1 MEQRLGFVSVQQRNG
16 TVTIPAQARRAL
28 GLDQPGA
35 QVEVVLRDGE
45 LVLVP
50 HVAVPAETAWF
61 WTESHQTAERDADA
75 DLTEGRH
82 TDFAD
87 ADALLAHLETIHN
100 QTSPADGS

>member
-45 LVLVP
+45 LILVP
-50 HVAVPAETAWF
+50 HVAVPTETAWF
-61 WTESHQTAERDADA
+61 RTEGHQSAEREADA
-75 DLTEGRH
+75 DLAAGRH
-82 TDFAD
+82 TDFDD
-87 ADALLAHLETIHN
+87 ADALLRHLDN
-100 QTSPADGS
+100 LSQTQG